1 MIPIFTYFLQTLSQ
15 KPNSISI
22 DLLLGLLLALVFV
35 VVILGVK
42 FLTSFSLINAN
53 SASLPFQNRTAYSS
67 LLKLRVLILLLICS
81 GSGFAQVDFNPHI
94 GDEGYIRAKS
104 NYEAFR
110 DKLPPYF
117 FTSASGGFLKNEN
130 EPSWETMEARVW
142 VIPVPVI
149 ITNTFD
155 NPYSLW
161 LCNLNYVFSND
172 TSSKVKNIEIRKQV
186 VESPVEEKPLVKDS
200 PDYTERMKNLEPKTP
215 EEKIQKQQYLESLQ
229 KQNSEKQSTDGSFTE
244 TKNQDVK
251 SSSVKPNIKVAEKTS
266 APQEVIVYKNY
277 NNVPSFDVKSIKS
290 NPKFKNIADSFIVRM
305 DTMGSEEAMKWL
317 YLQQVNAGNVLY
329 CDPLTSI
336 PYVIGNSEKDK
347 VAYKEVLDAYVR
359 DFGYAIAQPNTSAAR
374 TLRVSR
380 DNYVNAY
387 FKSPILDEPSRSFND
402 RSLWKFVKYS
412 PIKNNSNNNNNQ
424 NQSTTK

>member
-15 KPNSISI
+15 NPSSITI
-22 DLLLGLLLALVFV
+22 DLLLGLLLVLLFV
-35 VVILGVK
+35 VVILSVK
-42 FLTSFSLINAN
+42 FSTSFSLNYTN
-53 SASLPFQNRTAYSS
+53 SALPLFEKRTAYSC
-67 LLKLRVLILLLICS
+67 LLKTRILILLLICS
-81 GSGFAQVDFNPHI
+81 GTGFAQVDFNPHI

-117 FTSASGGFLKNEN
+117 FNYASGGFLKNGN

-142 VIPVPVI
+142 VVPVPVI

-172 TSSKVKNIEIRKQV
+172 TSSKVKNIEIKKQL
-186 VESPVEEKPLVKDS
+186 VETPIEEKPLVKDS
-200 PDYTERMKNLEPKTP
+200 PEYIDRMKNLEPKTP

-229 KQNSEKQSTDGSFTE
+229 KQNPEKPSTDASFSE

-251 SSSVKPNIKVAEKTS
+251 SSTVIPNIKVAEKTS
-266 APQEVIVYKNY
+266 APQEVIVFKNY
-277 NNVPSFDVKSIKS
+277 NNVPSFDIKSIKS
-290 NPKFKNIADSFIVRM
+290 NSKFINIADSFIVRM

-317 YLQQVNAGNVLY
+317 YLQQVNAGNVVY

-359 DFGYAIAQPNTSAAR
+359 DFGYAIAQPNSSAAR
-374 TLRVSR
+374 TLRASR
-380 DNYVNAY
+380 DTYVNAY
-387 FKSPILDEPSRSFND
+387 FKSPVLDEPSRSFND

-412 PIKNNSNNNNNQ
+412 PIKNNSNNNQ